1 MSYLSCGGIGRL
13 LHSLTPRSVL
23 IGVLWLA
30 SIATRASATAAI
42 SPASDESR
50 VAVVSGEF
58 FADVPA
64 AWAVNEFSGAREF
77 TEAAVGED
85 RLRTK
90 FPGGSGS
97 VAELA
102 PLPLAETPSD
112 GRVPEPTTL
121 ALVGTGLIAIASAAR
136 RKRSGRRFGPVKPAI
151 RYCVEQET

>member
-1 MSYLSCGGIGRL
+1 
-13 LHSLTPRSVL
+13 VL

-30 SIATRASATAAI
+30 SIATRASASAAI
-42 SPASDESR
+42 SPASDER
-50 VAVVSGEF
+50 RGAVVSGEF
-58 FADVPA
+58 FADVPV
-64 AWAVNEFSGAREF
+64 AWAVNEFSGTREF
-77 TEAAVGED
+77 TEAVVGED

-90 FPGGSGS
+90 FPEGSGP

-102 PLPLAETPSD
+102 SLPPAETPSD

-121 ALVGTGLIAIASAAR
+121 VLVGTGLIAITSAAR